1 MAVRVTISRK
11 PEETFSTCRPCW
23 VTGRGRRDSTTFRRF
38 CTSTWARSGWVPG
51 AKVAV
56 MVALPRLLCD
66 SKYSRLSAPL
76 SSCSIRLT
84 TLSSMVAAEAPGYT
98 A

>member
-1 MAVRVTISRK
+1 M
-11 PEETFSTCRPCW
+11 
-23 VTGRGRRDSTTFRRF
+23 
-38 CTSTWARSGWVPG
+38 VPG
-51 AKVAV
+51 AKVAL

-66 SKYSRLSAPL
+66 SKYNRLSAPL